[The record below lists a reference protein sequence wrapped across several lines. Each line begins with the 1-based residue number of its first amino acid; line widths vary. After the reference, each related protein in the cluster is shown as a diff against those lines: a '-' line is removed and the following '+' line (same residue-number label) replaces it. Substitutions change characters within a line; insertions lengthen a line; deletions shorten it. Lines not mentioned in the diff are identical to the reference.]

1 MGISPAVLRSAFI
14 SLETSARPGLLIQ
27 SALPGSIEVF
37 FLFFF
42 SFSLTPYMPLAD
54 IIWPVVVEIPVCAPC
69 LCSFFFFF
77 FCSKDRML
85 QLPGEREAELSFHLC
100 RS

>member
-14 SLETSARPGLLIQ
+14 SLEMSARPGLQIQ

-77 FCSKDRML
+77 L
-85 QLPGEREAELSFHLC
+85 QQRPYVAAPRREGSRVKFSSLS
-100 RS
+100 